1 MSSSNDSDLP
11 MLESKDDF
19 EFGKF
24 VLSNLAAKRSKQLK
38 DGAPPLIRIQSSHP
52 LTVALAEITAGKIRP
67 VFEPSVPVEQTEG
80 AGSQEIERSGL
91 GSEFGFLLPALE
103 ESEPLFEAHLDDE
116 DVEVQ
121 ELSSIE
127 DLLEKEELGE
137 PVGLENPENLISLS
151 DIAEEESKE
160 SE

>member
-1 MSSSNDSDLP
+1 MSSSNDSNLP
-11 MLESKDDF
+11 VLESKDDF

-38 DGAPPLIRIQSSHP
+38 DGAPPLVRLQSSHP

-67 VFEPSVPVEQTEG
+67 VFEPSELAEQGE
-80 AGSQEIERSGL
+80 ASESQEMERQGL
-91 GSEFGFLLPALE
+91 NTEFGFLLPALE
-103 ESEPLFEAHLDDE
+103 ESETLFEAHLE
-116 DVEVQ
+116 EEENEVQ

-127 DLLEKEELGE
+127 DLLDKEELGE
-137 PVGLENPENLISLS
+137 PVELENPENLISLS
-151 DIAEEESKE
+151 DIAEEEAEE